1 MVPTSLPG
9 GRPRGM
15 VRVSPRMPRE
25 AMWSGFGVR
34 AYSSGVFPPSS
45 AIGSSAIP
53 SPWRTT
59 YFIAITA
66 LGVCLSNRGERGERA
81 GEREREAQR
90 RPTRRARRHA
100 AGGRSEHPAR
110 SPRIVRCSRR
120 GYSDRLLAMLR
131 VRYTTWD
138 GTQEI
143 RLEAER
149 VFEKLAEYLSFT
161 DDVQQALDWL
171 LHQGL
176 EWRQGMRVMGLD
188 DFLEQLRE
196 EMRAR
201 YREVNLRHALGEI
214 RDKLEGLL
222 DLERDAL
229 DALEDRAR
237 AARKR
242 DLLDRLPHR
251 LSEALGRL
259 RDYDFEDT
267 EAANTFEALLEELDD
282 IRDLE
287 DFTRRYGDLFH
298 GPRSLSYE
306 EALALMRAMERL
318 KRLEEQLVSGD
329 LDAVDPESLRE
340 LLGLEAGQNFQLL
353 KDVML
358 LPAK

>member
-1 MVPTSLPG
+1 M
-9 GRPRGM
+9 
-15 VRVSPRMPRE
+15 
-25 AMWSGFGVR
+25 
-34 AYSSGVFPPSS
+34 
-45 AIGSSAIP
+45 
-53 SPWRTT
+53 
-59 YFIAITA
+59 
-66 LGVCLSNRGERGERA
+66 
-81 GEREREAQR
+81 
-90 RPTRRARRHA
+90 H
-100 AGGRSEHPAR
+100 
-110 SPRIVRCSRR
+110 
-120 GYSDRLLAMLR
+120 R
-131 VRYTTWD
+131 VRYTAWD
-138 GTQEI
+138 GTQQV
-143 RLEAER
+143 RLSADD
-149 VFEKLAEYLSFT
+149 VFEKLSEYLSFT

-214 RDKLEGLL
+214 RDRLEGLL

-229 DALEDRAR
+229 DALEDRQR

-251 LSEALGRL
+251 LSEALSRL
-259 RDYDFEDT
+259 RDHDFEDA
-267 EAANTFEALLEELDD
+267 EAANTLESLLEELDD

-318 KRLEEQLVSGD
+318 KRLEEQLV
-329 LDAVDPESLRE
+329 
-340 LLGLEAGQNFQLL
+340 
-353 KDVML
+353 
-358 LPAK
+358 

>member
-1 MVPTSLPG
+1 MACAARRRRRSRRSDRRCAGSAWPETL
-9 GRPRGM
+9 
-15 VRVSPRMPRE
+15 
-25 AMWSGFGVR
+25 GVR
-34 AYSSGVFPPSS
+34 PG
-45 AIGSSAIP
+45 
-53 SPWRTT
+53 
-59 YFIAITA
+59 
-66 LGVCLSNRGERGERA
+66 NHGERGERA

-176 EWRQGMRVMGLD
+176 EWEQGVRVMGLD

-196 EMRAR
+196 AMRSR
-201 YREVNLRHALGEI
+201 YREVNLREAFGQPRE
-214 RDKLEGLL
+214 KLEELL

-229 DALEDRAR
+229 DR
-237 AARKR
+237 AADPKAAARDRK
-242 DLLDRLPHR
+242 
-251 LSEALGRL
+251 S
-259 RDYDFEDT
+259 
-267 EAANTFEALLEELDD
+267 
-282 IRDLE
+282 
-287 DFTRRYGDLFH
+287 
-298 GPRSLSYE
+298 
-306 EALALMRAMERL
+306 
-318 KRLEEQLVSGD
+318 V
-329 LDAVDPESLRE
+329 V
-340 LLGLEAGQNFQLL
+340 
-353 KDVML
+353 
-358 LPAK
+358 